1 MKKTVLAI
9 ALLTTGLAGAAI
21 AQAPAPGSDP
31 MGDKTVTKA
40 EAQAKAAEMFAKM
53 DVNKDG
59 KLDEADRG
67 AHRAQMFDRLDAN
80 KDGNVSR
87 EEFATAHRGMADGDK
102 AAGEHKMGEHKMGEH
117 RMGKRGGGH
126 MGGRMMMQMA
136 DANKDGAISREE
148 FTAAHARM
156 FDMADANKDGQL
168 TAAEREAHH
177 AQMRQK
183 MGGKAAQHDHTAHA
197 GHQTNK

>member
-59 KLDEADRG
+59 KLDQADRA
-67 AHRAQMFDRLDAN
+67 AHRTEMFGRLDAN

-87 EEFATAHRGMADGDK
+87 DEFAAAHRGMGEGGK
-102 AAGEHKMGEHKMGEH
+102 AAGEHRMGER

-136 DANKDGAISREE
+136 DTNKDGAISREE
-148 FTAAHARM
+148 MTAAHARM
-156 FDMADANKDGQL
+156 FDMADANKDGKL
-168 TAAEREAHH
+168 TPEERKAHH
-177 AQMRQK
+177 QQMRQNK
-183 MGGKAAQHDHTAHA
+183 GAKTPQHDHAGHA

>member
-102 AAGEHKMGEHKMGEH
+102 AAGEHKMGEH

-136 DANKDGAISREE
+136 DANKDG
-148 FTAAHARM
+148 
-156 FDMADANKDGQL
+156 QL
-168 TAAEREAHH
+168 TAAERKAHH

>member
-21 AQAPAPGSDP
+21 AQATAPGSDP

-59 KLDEADRG
+59 KLDQADRG

-168 TAAEREAHH
+168 TAAERKAHH